1 MQIHY
6 TNDLSILNLCVIPL
20 GRILFPGS
28 VQVNK
33 RYIVRLSEGERETLR
48 KIISTGE
55 GPAYKIRHAHI
66 LLKADAKGPNWTDE
80 AIADTFSGHP
90 NTVANIRQ
98 RLWSTVWKQPWHPG
112 SASIGLAGWM
122 GGVEAQIMAL
132 RCSAPPE
139 GRAGWTLR
147 LLADKLVELGVRN
160 CPVHLSQDRATGSK
174 KRTSPPSEGILCGYS
189 GTEG

>member
-122 GGVEAQIMAL
+122 GGWKPRSWLFGA
-132 RCSAPPE
+132 APH
-139 GRAGWTLR
+139 RKAVLAGPCASWR
-147 LLADKLVELGVRN
+147 IN
-160 CPVHLSQDRATGSK
+160 WWS
-174 KRTSPPSEGILCGYS
+174 
-189 GTEG
+189 